1 MNSEKQYRGVL
12 GEKVER
18 ISATPDEPHN
28 LLINELQLILAEKRT
43 TLSVLRT
50 GIAVIVLPLS
60 ILSVLV
66 ATSRFY
72 ETPDVLHLLAPLLV
86 ICSVLILLGFY
97 LISRSIVRIHRYDR
111 MISKIKKK
119 HSVIAEFID

>member
-1 MNSEKQYRGVL
+1 M

-18 ISATPDEPHN
+18 ISATPDEPTN